1 MPVASTIKTA
11 GTAPTPPFSIIQAS
25 IMQPMA
31 TKEPTLMSMPPVIM
45 TTVMPTPITM
55 RPALDM
61 NRFKK
66 FCVLANP

>member
-1 MPVASTIKTA
+1 
-11 GTAPTPPFSIIQAS
+11 
-25 IMQPMA
+25 MQPMA